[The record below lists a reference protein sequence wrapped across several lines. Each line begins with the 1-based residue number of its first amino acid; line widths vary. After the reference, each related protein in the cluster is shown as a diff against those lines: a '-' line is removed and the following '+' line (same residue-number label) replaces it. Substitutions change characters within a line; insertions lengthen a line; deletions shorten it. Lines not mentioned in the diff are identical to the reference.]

1 MANSGELRRV
11 EFGPSDLRRV
21 RELVQAIASERLPD
35 RVDDAVLAVHEVAVN
50 SIVHGGGRAILSI
63 HETPD
68 SIVFTVDDED
78 GTGTVPL
85 VGRISEEATS
95 GRGLQIADPA
105 QRPPDHRS
113 RPVPDPSQCA
123 HEPNPLTLVS

>member
-95 GRGLQIADPA
+95 GRGLQIATLLS
-105 QRPPDHRS
+105 DHLIIDLGPS
-113 RPVPDPSQCA
+113 RTRVSV
-123 HEPNPLTLVS
+123 HMSRTL